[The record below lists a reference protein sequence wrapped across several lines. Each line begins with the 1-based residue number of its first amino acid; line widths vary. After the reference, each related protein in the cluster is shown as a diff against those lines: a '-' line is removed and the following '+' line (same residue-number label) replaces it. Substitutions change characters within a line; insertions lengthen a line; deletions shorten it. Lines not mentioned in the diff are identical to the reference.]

1 MRCCGAVVGATS
13 TGQGGAV
20 DGSTR
25 GAAPL
30 SEIIN
35 RDNKA
40 GAADERPAASCGAGG
55 ELVTPPTAG
64 AFLSWDE
71 KSNFF
76 KLLVPGEM
84 WGWGRDAAGA
94 GCVAY
99 LVLVLASWGGGRGRW
114 LPSPPQR
121 GKVVFLVDVIEV
133 CQTGGN

>member
-1 MRCCGAVVGATS
+1 M
-13 TGQGGAV
+13 

-40 GAADERPAASCGAGG
+40 GAADERPEASCGAGG

-84 WGWGRDAAGA
+84 WGWGRGAAGA
-94 GCVAY
+94 GRVAY
-99 LVLVLASWGGGRGRW
+99 VVLVLASWGWGAGGDGSPAPPKEERW
-114 LPSPPQR
+114 C
-121 GKVVFLVDVIEV
+121 F
-133 CQTGGN
+133 

>member
-1 MRCCGAVVGATS
+1 M
-13 TGQGGAV
+13 

-40 GAADERPAASCGAGG
+40 GAADERPEASCGAGG

-84 WGWGRDAAGA
+84 WGWGRGAAGA
-94 GCVAY
+94 GRVAY
-99 LVLVLASWGGGRGRW
+99 VVLVLASWGGGQGEMA
-114 LPSPPQR
+114 PQPPTKR
-121 GKVVFLVDVIEV
+121 KGGVFSGCD
-133 CQTGGN
+133 